1 MIKWCKN
8 CVLPNTRPNLFI
20 FKDGTCNA
28 CKFHQVRKNIDWKK
42 QKKKLNKILQKAK
55 KSSKNN
61 YDCLIPVSG
70 GKDSTWQVLECLK
83 YGLTPLALTY
93 KTPGR
98 NYYGEANLKN
108 LISLGVDH
116 IDYSINPKV
125 EAYFM
130 LKTLKIKGSTAIP
143 MHLSIFGL
151 PKLIAIKF
159 NLPLIVWGENSASE
173 YGYQSNKDTKTLMNT
188 NWINKYGATNKTDA
202 NYWKD
207 SFLNYKRLFGYRSF
221 KNKKRIKSIF
231 LGEYI
236 KWDPE
241 KSMNFA
247 KKSGFIHPKKPKTGY
262 YNYADIDCDFISIHH
277 YLKWLKFGFTRLF
290 DNLSIEIRNKR
301 LNRNQALNIIKK
313 NYNNIKPKK
322 DIEKFCNFV
331 NISTDKFNKISE
343 KFRNKLIWEKKCGK
357 WKIKNF
363 LIKDFIWQ

>member
-8 CVLPNTRPNLFI
+8 CVLPDTRPNLFI
-20 FKDGTCNA
+20 LNDGKCNA
-28 CKFHQVRKNIDWKK
+28 CKFHEVRKNIDWEKT
-42 QKKKLNKILQKAK
+42 KKKLIKIFQKAK
-55 KSSKNN
+55 KNSKNN

-83 YGLTPLALTY
+83 YGLTPLTLTY

-98 NYYGEANLKN
+98 NYYGQINLKK

-130 LKTLKIKGSTAIP
+130 LKTLKLKGSTSIP
-143 MHLSIFGL
+143 MHLSLFSL
-151 PKLIAIKF
+151 PNMVAKKF
-159 NLPLIVWGENSASE
+159 NIPLIIWGENSASE
-173 YGYQSNKDTKTLMNT
+173 YGYQINQDTGTSMNKD
-188 NWINKYGATNKTDA
+188 WIDKYGVTNKTDA

-207 SFLNYKRLFGYRSF
+207 SFLNQKKLFGYRAHNS
-221 KNKKRIKSIF
+221 KNFIKSIF

-236 KWDPE
+236 KWDPK
-241 KSMNFA
+241 KSLKNA
-247 KKSGFIHPKKPKTGY
+247 KRSGFIHPKKPKTGY

-301 LNRNQALNIIKK
+301 LNRNQALNIIKR

-322 DIEKFCNFV
+322 DIKKFCDFV
-331 NISTDKFNKISE
+331 NISTSKFDKISE
-343 KFRNKLIWEKKCGK
+343 KFRNKNIWKKSNGK
-357 WKIKNF
+357 WKVKNF
-363 LIKDFIWQ
+363 LIKNFIWQ